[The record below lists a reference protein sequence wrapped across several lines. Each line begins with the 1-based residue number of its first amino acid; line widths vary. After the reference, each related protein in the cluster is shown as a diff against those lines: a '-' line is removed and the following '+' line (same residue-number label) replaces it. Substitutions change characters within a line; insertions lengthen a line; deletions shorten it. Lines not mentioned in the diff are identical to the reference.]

1 MVKQKKKFKIWGIL
15 GLFWAFW
22 WPFEAGIE
30 II

>member
-1 MVKQKKKFKIWGIL
+1 MPDTKKFKILGIL